1 MKPII
6 SMKSYAVMRPRTL
19 VLAGLVLAGLGAAP
33 AHAQMINPFL
43 GYRGPTLTQ
52 EDFRIAGGVVNTLL
66 NEKPPTVGR
75 SENWSNSASGNS
87 GKFTILDIFT
97 KDNMPCR
104 KVRSD
109 VTHARGS
116 NRERSFTLDA
126 CQIPSGKWKIAS

>member
-6 SMKSYAVMRPRTL
+6 SMKSCAL
-19 VLAGLVLAGLGAAP
+19 VVPMLVALGAAP

-43 GYRGPTLTQ
+43 GYKGPTLTQ
-52 EDFRIAGGVVNTLL
+52 QDYKIAGEVVGKLL
-66 NEKPPTVGR
+66 NEKPPTVGNAE
-75 SENWSNSASGNS
+75 SWSNPASGNS

-104 KVRSD
+104 KVKAD
-109 VTHARGS
+109 TVYAKGA

-126 CQIPSGKWKIAS
+126 CQVPDGKWKIAS

>member
-1 MKPII
+1 MRLI
-6 SMKSYAVMRPRTL
+6 KSVKSCAMVLP
-19 VLAGLVLAGLGAAP
+19 VLAALGAAP

-43 GYRGPTLTQ
+43 GYKGPTLTN
-52 EDFRIAGGVVNTLL
+52 EDYRIAGGVVNKLL

-75 SENWSNSASGNS
+75 SESWSNPASRNS

-104 KVRSD
+104 KVRAD
-109 VTHARGS
+109 TIYAKGS

-126 CQIPSGKWKIAS
+126 CQIPDGKWKIAS